1 MSEEIENDEVE
12 TDAPEIEIIEE
23 GAEDDA
29 VDQVEEAPVEEAA
42 EPAEEAPVEQ
52 AAAEESAEGES
63 GSELAEYSESVQ
75 RRIRKLTAKYR
86 EEERQREAALEYAE
100 AVKKK
105 NEELQLQLQEKET
118 SYVGEMGTRLERDLD
133 SAKAFLKVALDEG
146 DSDQVFEAQR
156 RISELTLQ
164 QAEHAQARQRV
175 ERFEQPQAPEFET
188 PQAPA
193 QEAKKE
199 PDPRAQ
205 EWAEKNSWFGQ
216 DESMT
221 YAAFGIHRKLVEE
234 EGFDPTSD
242 EYYTEIDRRI
252 RTDFPNKFEEIT
264 PESSRPRVA
273 SAESTASKTS
283 KKGRRTVKLSPSQ
296 VAIAKKLGVP
306 LEEYAKYVKE

>member
-23 GAEDDA
+23 TQEAETEAVEDDQQEQIE
-29 VDQVEEAPVEEAA
+29 QVAEAEETVAA
-42 EPAEEAPVEQ
+42 EPEAEQ
-52 AAAEESAEGES
+52 KSS
-63 GSELAEYSESVQ
+63 DDELAEYSESVQ

-118 SYVGEMGTRLERDLD
+118 SYVGEMGTRLERELD

-156 RISELTLQ
+156 RISELTMQ
-164 QAEHAQARQRV
+164 QAEHARARQRV
-175 ERFEQPQAPEFET
+175 ERFEQPQAPEFEA

-193 QEAKKE
+193 QAAQKE

-205 EWAEKNSWFGQ
+205 EWAEKNTWFGQ

-252 RTDFPNKFEEIT
+252 RADFPSKFQEST
-264 PESSRPRVA
+264 PERSRPRVA

-283 KKGRRTVKLSPSQ
+283 KKGRRTVKLTESQ
-296 VAIAKKLGVP
+296 VAIARKLGVP

>member
-23 GAEDDA
+23 TQEAETEAVEDDQQEQIE
-29 VDQVEEAPVEEAA
+29 QVAEAEETVAA
-42 EPAEEAPVEQ
+42 EPEAEQ
-52 AAAEESAEGES
+52 KSS
-63 GSELAEYSESVQ
+63 DDELAEYSESVQ

-118 SYVGEMGTRLERDLD
+118 SYVGEMGTRLERELD

-156 RISELTLQ
+156 RISELTMQ
-164 QAEHAQARQRV
+164 QAEHARARQRV
-175 ERFEQPQAPEFET
+175 ERFEQPRAPEFEA

-193 QEAKKE
+193 QAAQKE

-205 EWAEKNSWFGQ
+205 EWAEKNTWFGQ

-252 RTDFPNKFEEIT
+252 RADFPNKFQENT
-264 PESSRPRVA
+264 PERSRPRVA

-283 KKGRRTVKLSPSQ
+283 KKGRRTVKLTESQ
-296 VAIAKKLGVP
+296 VAIARKLGVP

>member
-23 GAEDDA
+23 TQEAETEAVEDDQQEQIE
-29 VDQVEEAPVEEAA
+29 QVAEAEETVAA
-42 EPAEEAPVEQ
+42 EPEAEQ
-52 AAAEESAEGES
+52 KSS
-63 GSELAEYSESVQ
+63 DELAEYSESVQ

-118 SYVGEMGTRLERDLD
+118 SYVGEMGTRLERELD
-133 SAKAFLKVALDEG
+133 SAKAFLKVALDDG

-156 RISELTLQ
+156 RISELTMQ
-164 QAEHAQARQRV
+164 QAEHARARQRV

-193 QEAKKE
+193 QAAQKE

-205 EWAEKNSWFGQ
+205 EWAEKNTWFGQ

-252 RTDFPNKFEEIT
+252 RADFPSKFQEST
-264 PESSRPRVA
+264 PERSRPRVA

-283 KKGRRTVKLSPSQ
+283 KKGRRTVKLTESQ

>member
-23 GAEDDA
+23 TQEAETEAVEDDQQEQIE
-29 VDQVEEAPVEEAA
+29 QVAEAEETVAA
-42 EPAEEAPVEQ
+42 EPEAEQ
-52 AAAEESAEGES
+52 KSS
-63 GSELAEYSESVQ
+63 DDELAEYSESVQ

-86 EEERQREAALEYAE
+86 EEERQREAALQYAE

-118 SYVGEMGTRLERDLD
+118 SYVGEMGTRLERELD

-156 RISELTLQ
+156 RISELTMQ
-164 QAEHAQARQRV
+164 QAEHARARQRV
-175 ERFEQPQAPEFET
+175 ERFEQPQAPEFEA

-193 QEAKKE
+193 QAAQKE

-205 EWAEKNSWFGQ
+205 EWAEKNTWFGQ

-252 RTDFPNKFEEIT
+252 RADFPSKFQEST
-264 PESSRPRVA
+264 PERSRPRVA

-283 KKGRRTVKLSPSQ
+283 KKGRRTVKLTESQ
-296 VAIAKKLGVP
+296 VAIARKLGVP